1 MRTIISLISSML
13 LMFALCLTCLAVGA
27 AMPIAIALPIMIFIN
42 LLGGV
47 TLSVIIN
54 WGAKEETGTG
64 QRAEAK

>member
-13 LMFALCLTCLAVGA
+13 LMLALCLTCLAVEA
-27 AMPIAIALPIMIFIN
+27 AMPITMALPIMIFIT
-42 LLGGV
+42 LTGGV

-54 WGAKEETGTG
+54 WGAEEKTRVG